1 MNDTFTSRPSSLIF
15 DNNLS
20 PDIARGLHFILRSRG
35 VTVSHVREIAEL
47 GQGATDESIL
57 AYCEATGACLVTRDF
72 AIRRRPAFLAA
83 TKARRL
89 GAFFLGGQ
97 EMSGEEIALQVL
109 RASGQMVDHA
119 TGTRRP
125 FVFIVRRG
133 GGKLVR
139 LPLD

>member
-1 MNDTFTSRPSSLIF
+1 LNDTFASGPPSLLF

-20 PDIARGLHFILRSRG
+20 PDVARGLHFILRARG
-35 VTVSHVREIAEL
+35 VTVSHVREIADL
-47 GQGATDESIL
+47 GEGADDESIL
-57 AYCEATGACLVTRDF
+57 AYCEVTGTCLVTRDF

-83 TKARRL
+83 IKAHRL

-97 EMSGEEIALQVL
+97 QMSGEEIALQVL
-109 RASGQMVDHA
+109 KASRQMVDHA

-139 LPLD
+139 LPVD